1 MKRLPNRFGS
11 IHKLSGSRRRPY
23 GARIWNRKKY
33 QYIYIGYYSTETE
46 AIQALTDY
54 NKNPYDISLNNI
66 TLSGLYEMFKKRKPD
81 MSKSA
86 VGVYNTAF
94 NHLMPIADMSVREI
108 KTYHLQNLID
118 NIDRQWQTK
127 SHVKTLLHQLFEI
140 AAELDIV
147 NKNYAD
153 FIKLPEKNESNIHT
167 VFTEKEIAAL
177 FNSAAPWADTVLILI
192 YTGMRPME
200 LLSIKTADVFLN
212 DCYMTGGLKTKSGK
226 NRVIPISN
234 KIMPFVRNRYNP
246 DNTYLIE
253 IDGKPITYH
262 KYKSLFDNL
271 MQSLNM
277 KHLPHDGRHTS
288 ASMADTAGLNKVA
301 VKRIMG
307 HSSKDI
313 TEKVYTHKEIRE
325 LVSAVN
331 KL

>member
-1 MKRLPNRFGS
+1 MW
-11 IHKLSGSRRRPY
+11 I
-23 GARIWNRKKY
+23 
-33 QYIYIGYYSTETE
+33 
-46 AIQALTDY
+46 
-54 NKNPYDISLNNI
+54 
-66 TLSGLYEMFKKRKPD
+66 
-81 MSKSA
+81 
-86 VGVYNTAF
+86 
-94 NHLMPIADMSVREI
+94 
-108 KTYHLQNLID
+108 
-118 NIDRQWQTK
+118 
-127 SHVKTLLHQLFEI
+127 
-140 AAELDIV
+140 
-147 NKNYAD
+147 
-153 FIKLPEKNESNIHT
+153 
-167 VFTEKEIAAL
+167 
-177 FNSAAPWADTVLILI
+177 
-192 YTGMRPME
+192 
-200 LLSIKTADVFLN
+200 
-212 DCYMTGGLKTKSGK
+212 KTKSGK

-277 KHLPHDGRHTS
+277 KHLPHDGRHTF